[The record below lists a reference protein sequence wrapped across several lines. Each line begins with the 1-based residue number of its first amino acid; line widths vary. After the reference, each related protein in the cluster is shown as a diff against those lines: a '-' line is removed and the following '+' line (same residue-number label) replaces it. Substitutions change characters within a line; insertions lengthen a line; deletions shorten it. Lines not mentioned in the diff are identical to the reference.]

1 MFAAKKVSV
10 CYFNISL
17 VARQTNYTNKVRY
30 RAVSRQLFFTLKVCE
45 TVLSYIKLV
54 FCKFCIPSQSETHRT
69 QQLEWNGSN
78 VIVIHEKERR
88 MKGKLG

>member
-1 MFAAKKVSV
+1 MFAAKKVLV

-17 VARQTNYTNKVRY
+17 VARQECYTNKVRY

-54 FCKFCIPSQSETHRT
+54 FCKFCTPSQSETHRT
-69 QQLEWNGSN
+69 QKLEWNGCN
-78 VIVIHEKERR
+78 MIHEKERR